1 MSIIIAKGA
10 QITQCANNTSTSNQ
24 MYSFGK
30 DAKATKQQKSITQN
44 YYNLPSSFKTTTKVK
59 SGITLGYGERSNF
72 LKIKKDLNPKTY
84 FYKDTLFKVKSEQ
97 HATIGPPVKNIRNTI
112 DYNNA
117 SSYYNDSGFDMNA
130 KKHSIK
136 ITLKGRPKSVFE
148 IKDNKI
154 PGPGKYYNDQS
165 MSMFNINK
173 KSLNT
178 SAFSNFTDQRFKNN
192 KGNNVPGPCYNPEN
206 NTIKSKI
213 SKIMCLSKSRSA
225 YFSPNSTE
233 RINLSTKNDSKLY
246 Y

>member
-30 DAKATKQQKSITQN
+30 DSKATKQQKSITQN

-72 LKIKKDLNPKTY
+72 LKIKKDFNPKTY
-84 FYKDTLFKVKSEQ
+84 FYKDSLFKVKTEQ
-97 HATIGPPVKNIRNTI
+97 HSTIGPPVKNNRNTI

-117 SSYYNDSGFDMNA
+117 TSYYNNSGFDMNA
-130 KKHSIK
+130 NKHTIK
-136 ITLKGRPKSVFE
+136 ISMKGRPKSVFD

-165 MSMFNINK
+165 MSMFNK
-173 KSLNT
+173 KTANT
-178 SAFSNFTDQRFKNN
+178 STFSNFTDKRFKDS
-192 KGNNVPGPCYNPEN
+192 KGNIVPGPCYNPQN

-213 SKIMCLSKSRSA
+213 SILIMLVLKMFVQS
-225 YFSPNSTE
+225 Y
-233 RINLSTKNDSKLY
+233 
-246 Y
+246 